1 MVEIKDVYQD
11 YDGETLEENIVK
23 YYHDDLQNMLLALV
37 KGLCFIYS
45 GGVLV
50 SSVITGS
57 LLPHFCN
64 PI

>member
-11 YDGETLEENIVK
+11 YDGETLEEDIVK

-50 SSVITGS
+50 SSVITGR
-57 LLPHFCN
+57 LVPQFCN
-64 PI
+64 SI